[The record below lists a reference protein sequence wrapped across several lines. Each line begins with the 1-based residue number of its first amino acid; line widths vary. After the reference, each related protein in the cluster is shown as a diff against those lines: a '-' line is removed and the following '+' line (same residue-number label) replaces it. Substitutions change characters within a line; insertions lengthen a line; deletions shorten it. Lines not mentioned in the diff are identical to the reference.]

1 MAVTIRKSLL
11 LGGIHALA
19 LVFFFVP
26 LSWPLQMVPLIVWMV
41 MSPVRVFAPIYAG
54 LLAILVLLLGRLGMV
69 LAMFSLLL
77 LPAAAAMARQYRKQT
92 NPFTAVVGGTLLL
105 IGVML
110 LLFMA
115 LFAMQV
121 DLVSIFEQS
130 IRGNPALS
138 IMFSTMP
145 GEEPDLYPFVRSLID
160 MIPVFIIVYA
170 AFQALLSHWL
180 ARKVLSR
187 FWKPVPRMKRM
198 KDWRLPRSLVWYY
211 LLVLILRLMIPFE
224 PGSTV
229 SVILLNAMPLL
240 TYALAIQGI
249 GFLFF
254 LADAKGWN
262 RALPITAIVAA
273 VLLAPVV
280 PMIAWLGVMDLA
292 FPFRERLK
300 PNR

>member
-1 MAVTIRKSLL
+1 
-11 LGGIHALA
+11 
-19 LVFFFVP
+19 
-26 LSWPLQMVPLIVWMV
+26 MVPLIMWMV

-54 LLAILVLLLGRLGMV
+54 LLIILSFVLGKLGMV

-77 LPAAAAMARQYRKQT
+77 LPAAAFMARQYRKQT
-92 NPFTAVVGGTLLL
+92 NPFMAVVGGSLLL

-110 LLFMA
+110 LLFIS
-115 LFAMQV
+115 LFAMKI
-121 DLVSIFEQS
+121 DLVTVFEES
-130 IRGNPALS
+130 IRSNPALS
-138 IMFSTMP
+138 MMISTMP
-145 GEEPDLYPFVRSLID
+145 GEEQDLYPFVRSLVD

-170 AFQALLSHWL
+170 VFQALLSHWL

-187 FWKPVPRMKRM
+187 FWKPIPRLKRM
-198 KDWRLPRSLVWYY
+198 KGWRLPRSLIWYY
-211 LLVLILRLMIPFE
+211 LLVLVLRMIIPFE
-224 PGSTV
+224 PGSTA
-229 SVILLNAMPLL
+229 SVILVNAMPLL

-280 PMIAWLGVMDLA
+280 PMIAWIGVMDLA
-292 FPFRERLK
+292 FPLRERLK